1 MVKFIIVRHGYSIY
15 NKERRFT
22 GQIDAPLDERGIE
35 QAACTAHY
43 ILKNYKIDCIYSS
56 DLCRAYNTVKPV
68 AEALGLPITTSKGL
82 RELFVGEWEGRCID
96 EVKKE
101 DPEGMAFY
109 RKRVPESCTPG
120 GETRL
125 QLRERIT
132 RTMAEIAAENDGKTV
147 LIGSHGGAIRALC
160 CAWQGYAIEE
170 IDNVP
175 DLGNA
180 SITEVDYDIATG
192 QTTFR
197 LFGYTEHLGE
207 LSTEKKK

>member
-1 MVKFIIVRHGYSIY
+1 MVKFVIVRHGYSIF

-22 GQIDAPLDERGIE
+22 GQIDAPLDERGVK
-35 QAACTAHY
+35 QAACNAQY

-68 AEALGLPITTSKGL
+68 ADAHGLPIVPTKGL
-82 RELFVGEWEGRCID
+82 RELFVGEWEGLCID

-101 DPEGMAFY
+101 DPEALAFY
-109 RKRVPESCTPG
+109 RKRIPEACTPG

-125 QLRERIT
+125 QLRERLT
-132 RTMAEIAAENDGKTV
+132 RVMAEIAAENDGKTV

-160 CAWQGYAIEE
+160 CAWQGYPIEE
-170 IDNVP
+170 IDRVP

-180 SITEVDYDIATG
+180 SITVVNYDPKTDRAE
-192 QTTFR
+192 FER
-197 LFGYTEHLGE
+197 YGYTDHLGE
-207 LSTEKKK
+207 LAT